1 MWGDWGIQEYVQR
14 KKKKENERGKN
25 MLDRKHRRE
34 NSIQHGYTKERNKL
48 GQYSYL
54 RKGMGN

>member
-1 MWGDWGIQEYVQR
+1 MCKG
-14 KKKKENERGKN
+14 KKKENERGKN